1 MGAKLFSFIFLL
13 TYVSFSI
20 VFIRSLSHKNPN
32 SPFLSIISPFSSQ
45 TIIFSADQWLFHEI
59 LSLNGSIHET
69 PFFPFPSISNETLV
83 AMR

>member
-45 TIIFSADQWLFHEI
+45 TLIFSADQWLF
-59 LSLNGSIHET
+59 S
-69 PFFPFPSISNETLV
+69 
-83 AMR
+83 